1 MDKNIELRDFLVAL
15 YGDKPLPAGVTLM
28 CRAIHPLGAMPSLT
42 EFYSSI
48 DALLA
53 DREQLDRWN
62 AADGGRSMF
71 FGVAPRNGRQ
81 GDKAHCYGL
90 TALWADLDAKDFIPH
105 EGDESA
111 IRVGQGVID
120 KMIESFPIPPT
131 VIVDSGAGKQLYWR
145 FAFPY
150 ERLDRKKDTDWSRFV
165 ARIEG
170 LLKGM
175 QVQLLSDPSRTNFDS
190 LLRLPTFFN
199 PKYAHKPVA
208 TVIRSEPTPVALA
221 WFKNFEP
228 AAAPPL
234 ETVASKDGEWP
245 VLAAFKDRDLYI
257 DEHDDGEHRVH
268 CPWKSSHTSE
278 SGDRETML
286 YEPSESNTW
295 AGGFKC
301 MHSHCAARRIR
312 DVYQFLGIASVSVVE
327 LEELAEDLDA
337 FPDALI
343 LPDSA
348 YLGLGREFAELY
360 AENFEAPRV
369 FWYHSFLSH
378 FGAWISKNAMMAGSL
393 DTSPKL
399 NSILI
404 GTSGWTRKSTA
415 LKQTGRFFDA
425 YYRDFYTSQFP
436 AEDARRH
443 AGTLLVELGSGSAEA
458 LARKWAGRYV
468 DRPILMRLDELS
480 SLMAKARGEGQQL
493 LQFIASVLEHGE
505 FSNSTLNYA
514 VEVKDIELSLLA
526 ACTTGTFQT
535 VFNSRELAIGMLNR
549 MWLVPGQSDRNRI
562 VEVPNLG
569 DISPLVQ
576 RVGARIQSIRDTAAS
591 EPGGRLRFELTR
603 EARALWTDWY
613 RTFRRSA
620 GESDL
625 LARVDS
631 HAMGLAVL
639 LAATM
644 PEGAPVVR
652 SMSTPIS
659 VQVME
664 AVLQMVEW
672 QAAARTA
679 FQPTASESGSAALE
693 GRVRAVLGRRPGEW
707 MVHSMVYKLSHA
719 GRGGGGTGAF
729 LRVVEALAKANEIE
743 KKDDIVGPKRKRT
756 TAYRVVA

>member
-1 MDKNIELRDFLVAL
+1 
-15 YGDKPLPAGVTLM
+15 
-28 CRAIHPLGAMPSLT
+28 
-42 EFYSSI
+42 
-48 DALLA
+48 
-53 DREQLDRWN
+53 
-62 AADGGRSMF
+62 
-71 FGVAPRNGRQ
+71 
-81 GDKAHCYGL
+81 
-90 TALWADLDAKDFIPH
+90 
-105 EGDESA
+105 
-111 IRVGQGVID
+111 
-120 KMIESFPIPPT
+120 
-131 VIVDSGAGKQLYWR
+131 
-145 FAFPY
+145 
-150 ERLDRKKDTDWSRFV
+150 
-165 ARIEG
+165 
-170 LLKGM
+170 
-175 QVQLLSDPSRTNFDS
+175 QLLSDPSRTNFDS

-208 TVIRSEPTPVALA
+208 KVLRSETTPVALA
-221 WFKNFEP
+221 WFKNSEP
-228 AAAPPL
+228 AAPAPR
-234 ETVASKDGEWP
+234 EKTASKEGEWS
-245 VLAAFKDRDLYI
+245 VLAGFKERDLYI

-268 CPWKSSHTSE
+268 CPWKDAHTSE
-278 SGDRETML
+278 SGDRQTLL

-301 MHSHCAARRIR
+301 MHGHCTARRIR

-348 YLGLGREFAELY
+348 YLGLGREFADLY

-378 FGAWISKNAMMAGSL
+378 FGAWISKNASMAGSL

-415 LKQTGRFFDA
+415 LKQTGKFFDA
-425 YYRDFYTSQFP
+425 YYRDFYTNQFP

-443 AGTLLVELGSGSAEA
+443 AGTLHTELGSGSAEA
-458 LARKWAGRYV
+458 LARKWAGRFA

-505 FSNSTLNYA
+505 FSNSTLNYG

-644 PEGAPVVR
+644 PKDTPVVR

-743 KKDDIVGPKRKRT
+743 KKDDTVGPKRKRT